1 MDRTR
6 FEQALLDP
14 ADIYDAPADVLADD
28 TFSTAE
34 KIEILRR
41 WEYDAAEIGVADE
54 EGMAGPKGAL
64 VHDIL
69 VALRSLG
76 GDLDLGHTPPTKQG
90 GLDRRA
96 IKPLGKL

>member
-6 FEQALLDP
+6 YEQALLDP

-54 EGMAGPKGAL
+54 EGMPNPTGAM

-69 VALRSLG
+69 VALGSLG
-76 GDLDLGHTPPTKQG
+76 ADLDLGHTPPTKQG
-90 GLDRRA
+90 GLDRRS
-96 IKPLGKL
+96 IKTAGES